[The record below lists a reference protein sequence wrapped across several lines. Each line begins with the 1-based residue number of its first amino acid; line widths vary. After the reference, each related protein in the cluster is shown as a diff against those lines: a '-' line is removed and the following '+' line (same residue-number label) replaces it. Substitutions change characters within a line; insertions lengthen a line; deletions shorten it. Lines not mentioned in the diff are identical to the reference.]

1 MDVSCYFVLENIYE
15 VVVGLLYVDLVKAV
29 LLGRLE
35 DGLGISIITQHII
48 ELEIQFSNLDHKSYI
63 HIEIRSES
71 IYKNRDGGDTQVSY
85 RNITNEEVCTRKRKR
100 KKTVI
105 DIGLYVLEHWSQRRV
120 LTLTLSCIYWHE
132 DHHAPP

>member
-1 MDVSCYFVLENIYE
+1 MDVSCYFVLKNIYE

-63 HIEIRSES
+63 HIEIRSAS
-71 IYKNRDGGDTQVSY
+71 IYKNRDGGETQVSY
-85 RNITNEEVCTRKRKR
+85 RNITNEEICTRKRKR

-105 DIGLYVLEHWSQRRV
+105 DIGLYVLERWSQRRV